1 MWLHYSSYVML
12 VCVFLPSLSLS
23 LCLSV
28 SLSLSLLCVSVCV
41 FVCVCVCV
49 DWREIS
55 GAGYLLPQS

>member
-1 MWLHYSSYVML
+1 MWLHYSAYVML

-28 SLSLSLLCVSVCV
+28 SLSLVCYCMCVCV
-41 FVCVCVCV
+41 CLCVCV

>member
-1 MWLHYSSYVML
+1 MHMWLHYSAYVML

-41 FVCVCVCV
+41 FVCVCV

>member
-28 SLSLSLLCVSVCV
+28 SLSLFCVSVCV
-41 FVCVCVCV
+41 CVCVCVCV